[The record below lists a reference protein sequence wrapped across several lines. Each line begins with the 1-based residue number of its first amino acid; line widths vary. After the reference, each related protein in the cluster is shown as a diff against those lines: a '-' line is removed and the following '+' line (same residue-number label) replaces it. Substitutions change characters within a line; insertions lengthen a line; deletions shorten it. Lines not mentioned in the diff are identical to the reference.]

1 MEQVCTRLTYTLCI
15 GIIALI
21 GYAVNTGD
29 GKEGVARVGRED
41 GKGRRED
48 AKTFAQ
54 MQIKSFFSTFLN

>member
-29 GKEGVARVGRED
+29 GKEGVAQEWAEKMVQVE
-41 GKGRRED
+41 
-48 AKTFAQ
+48 AK
-54 MQIKSFFSTFLN
+54 MQELLHRCT